1 MDATQ
6 LNHIYKTI
14 PEDKIPWVMDHLPN
28 CLLEVLNKQDIK
40 ACKIA
45 DLGCGIGTYSLCL
58 ARLGFEIFGI
68 DYSEVAI
75 EKAKQI
81 FKLNQMKGEFIT
93 LDLTQKTERILPVSD
108 FAFDYEVL
116 HHIFPKD
123 RVQYFKNVFDLLSD
137 NGMYLSVCFSE
148 DDKCFGGEGKFR
160 KTPLGTTLYFS
171 NENEIRQLSSP
182 LFEILELKTIDIAG
196 KPDSHKAIY
205 CLMQKKSTT

>member
-14 PEDKIPWVMDHLPN
+14 PTNKIPWIKNHLPN
-28 CLLEVLNKQDIK
+28 CLLDLLNKQEIK
-40 ACKIA
+40 TCKIA

-58 ARLGFEIFGI
+58 AKLGFEVFGI
-68 DYSEVAI
+68 DYSDVAI
-75 EKAKQI
+75 EKAKQL
-81 FKLNQMKGEFIT
+81 FELNQLNGEFIT
-93 LDLTQKTERILPVSD
+93 LDLTQKVKRILPVCN

-116 HHIFPKD
+116 HHIFPED

-137 NGMYLSVCFSE
+137 NAMYLSVCFSE
-148 DDKCFGGEGKFR
+148 ENDCFGGKGKFR

-171 NENEIRQLSSP
+171 SEDEIKQLCSS

-196 KPDSHKAIY
+196 KPNSHRAIY
-205 CLMQKKSTT
+205 CLMKK